1 MSTSENTTAQ
11 TESERPI
18 ALKRKSND
26 VGWNYGKLCDVTN
39 KERVKCDFC
48 GHISTGG
55 INRFKLHITGTT
67 SSVLSCLRSTPEAKA
82 ICQRALDAYEAK
94 KVAKKKHTAEVRAD
108 VHVTALNEAR
118 DGRES
123 VCVGS
128 TSSEPNKLGPMDK
141 FVRPIDG
148 KSSKEEA
155 LKQLSMNEALF
166 KERRGQC
173 SPYVARWVYSHGIPF
188 NALDNDEF
196 CQMCEAIGK
205 FGPGYEPPTQ
215 YELREKLLSDEYART
230 KSLLDEREKE
240 KIKLGCTIMTDAW
253 TDMKRRSI
261 MNLCMHCSGG
271 TSFLKSKKTSDVS
284 HTSEVIFQLVDSAIE
299 EVGAEHV
306 MQVVTDNASNNMGA
320 KKMLLEKRPKIFW
333 SSCAT
338 HTINLMLQGIG
349 SLKRFKTIIDQAK
362 NLTIFIY
369 AHHKT
374 LALMR
379 VATKRRDIIR
389 PGVTRFASA
398 FLTLQSLLEKK
409 DALRYMVVERA
420 WEDMKNVKTK
430 KGKDATATVMD
441 ANFWKGVLL
450 CIKVFEPLVRVLR
463 LVDGDIKPSMA
474 WLYGE
479 LVNAKREMKEAF
491 NNLERNY
498 KDTMGIVE
506 KKMNGRLDSPLH
518 MAAYVLNPHYSYADS
533 SVFTTANE
541 GFQECAE
548 QYYANDHDT
557 CMLVV
562 NDEFLKYENKEGTFG
577 KKLAKACE
585 NKSYSPDTYQ
595 EKK

>member
-1 MSTSENTTAQ
+1 MSTSQNTTAA
-11 TESERPI
+11 TESKRPI

-67 SSVLSCLRSTPEAKA
+67 SSVLSCLRSSPEAKA

-94 KVAKKKHTAEVRAD
+94 KVAKKKHKAEVRAD

-118 DGRES
+118 EARES

-148 KSSKEEA
+148 KSSREEA
-155 LKQLSMNEALF
+155 LRQLSMNEALF
-166 KERRGQC
+166 KERRAQC

-196 CQMCEAIGK
+196 NQMCEAIGK

-230 KSLLDEREKE
+230 KSLLDDREKE

-271 TSFLKSKKTSDVS
+271 TSFLKSKETSDVS

-299 EVGAEHV
+299 EVGVEHV

-338 HTINLMLQGIG
+338 HIINLMLQGIG
-349 SLKRFKTIIDQAK
+349 NLKRFKTIIDQAK

-398 FLTLQSLLEKK
+398 FLTL
-409 DALRYMVVERA
+409 
-420 WEDMKNVKTK
+420 
-430 KGKDATATVMD
+430 
-441 ANFWKGVLL
+441 
-450 CIKVFEPLVRVLR
+450 
-463 LVDGDIKPSMA
+463 
-474 WLYGE
+474 
-479 LVNAKREMKEAF
+479 
-491 NNLERNY
+491 
-498 KDTMGIVE
+498 
-506 KKMNGRLDSPLH
+506 
-518 MAAYVLNPHYSYADS
+518 
-533 SVFTTANE
+533 
-541 GFQECAE
+541 
-548 QYYANDHDT
+548 
-557 CMLVV
+557 
-562 NDEFLKYENKEGTFG
+562 
-577 KKLAKACE
+577 
-585 NKSYSPDTYQ
+585 
-595 EKK
+595 